1 MSTGVAQSPSLRVL
15 ASLAWRDVWHDRR
28 ITLCM
33 VAAVISVV
41 APLLLLFGLK
51 HGIVTHMRVEL
62 ASQPSNL
69 ELRMIGSHGLD
80 RSWFESIRSDPRL
93 GFVMPMTRSLN
104 TTGDLRV
111 SVSAYLP
118 DVELIPSASGDPML
132 LDQPGPRSD
141 ADVILSQVAAQRL
154 AVRPGDSMQ
163 LVIARQRGGATERLS
178 VPLNVQGILEAR
190 AFSRPGA
197 LITLDLLTMLED
209 FRDGAQAP
217 SPGVYAFDGSE
228 LAVTP
233 VAREQYP
240 RARLYASS
248 LDDVQTVSFML
259 QQQGIET
266 MSRLSEIQAVQAIDR
281 LMGLVFSVIAWLGV
295 IGCLA
300 SLMGAFAAN
309 IDRKRKDLAL
319 LRLMGYGRATL
330 LGYVLMQACAIA
342 LTGFVIGA
350 VLYLAGSQTFNVL
363 LGQTLP
369 QGEYMTRLDPSH
381 WLAGIGLSLL
391 VALLVSGFGG
401 WLAMRVQASESL
413 RDI

>member
-1 MSTGVAQSPSLRVL
+1 MRNGAAPSPSVWVL
-15 ASLAWRDVWHDRR
+15 AGLAWRDVWHDRR

-51 HGIVTHMRVEL
+51 HGIVTHMREDL
-62 ASQPSNL
+62 ARQPSNL
-69 ELRMIGSHGLD
+69 ELRMIGSHDLD
-80 RSWFESIRSDPRL
+80 RSWFESMQSDPRI
-93 GFVMPMTRSLN
+93 GFVIPMTRSLN

-111 SVSAYLP
+111 SASAYLP

-132 LDQPGPRSD
+132 LGQPGPGND
-141 ADVILSQVAAQRL
+141 ASVILSHSAAQRL
-154 AVRPGDSMQ
+154 AVGPGDSMQ
-163 LVIARQRGGATERLS
+163 LLIARQRGGLSERLS
-178 VPLNVQGILEAR
+178 VPLTVQSVLDAGAFAR
-190 AFSRPGA
+190 QGA

-209 FRDGAQAP
+209 FRDGAQVP
-217 SPGVYAFDGSE
+217 SPGAYVFDGSE
-228 LAVTP
+228 LAWAP
-233 VAREQYP
+233 VVREQYP
-240 RARLYASS
+240 RARLYARR
-248 LDDVQTVSFML
+248 LEDVQAVSVKL

-266 MSRLSEIQAVQAIDR
+266 VSRLSEIQAVQAIDR

-295 IGCLA
+295 IGCVA

-330 LGYVLMQACAIA
+330 LGYVLVQACVIA
-342 LTGFVIGA
+342 LTGFVTGA
-350 VLYLAGSQTFNVL
+350 MLYLAGSQTFNVL

-369 QGEYMTRLDPSH
+369 QGEYVTRLDPMH
-381 WLAGIGLSLL
+381 WLAGLGLSVL

-401 WLAMRVQASESL
+401 WMAMRVQASESL

>member
-1 MSTGVAQSPSLRVL
+1 
-15 ASLAWRDVWHDRR
+15 
-28 ITLCM
+28 
-33 VAAVISVV
+33 
-41 APLLLLFGLK
+41 
-51 HGIVTHMRVEL
+51 
-62 ASQPSNL
+62 
-69 ELRMIGSHGLD
+69 
-80 RSWFESIRSDPRL
+80 
-93 GFVMPMTRSLN
+93 
-104 TTGDLRV
+104 
-111 SVSAYLP
+111 
-118 DVELIPSASGDPML
+118 
-132 LDQPGPRSD
+132 
-141 ADVILSQVAAQRL
+141 
-154 AVRPGDSMQ
+154 
-163 LVIARQRGGATERLS
+163 VIARQRGGVTERLS

-330 LGYVLMQACAIA
+330 LGYVLMQACVIA

-369 QGEYMTRLDPSH
+369 QGEYVTRLDPSH